1 MKKILQNL
9 WPAIAILIV
18 VAIFFYPV
26 WLKQEVPIPG
36 DMIVGVYFPWLD
48 YKWGYPIGVPVKNP
62 ITTDVV
68 SFTFPMQMLA
78 IDLMKQGHWPLW
90 NPLILTGTPLLA
102 NFQSA
107 PFSPTNFLYF
117 IFDKLDAWSLQIMTQ
132 IFLAALFLYFL
143 LREFGRSKIASILG
157 GLFFAFAGFM
167 MIWMEWNGHSLTAA
181 FFPLIIFLVIKWLK
195 TGKIIWGSL
204 LSLSL
209 ALQILSGY
217 PQIILYQFILLPFLI
232 FFFDKKLFLN
242 LKKILGL
249 TFFSG
254 LGLGLAAIQIL
265 PGFELLSLSQRKI
278 EDVINVSAFLPWK
291 MIITFLAPDFFGN
304 HATGNYWGPGDYT
317 YVTGFSGV
325 VVIIL
330 ASLGIITF
338 FKNIWVKFSLFMV
351 GFSLLIAL
359 PNPLSIL
366 LKESG
371 LLGLQAASAHRAL
384 ILSNLGFAILA
395 TFGLDTILENKLN
408 LKNIRRALYLPVILI
423 LGFLFVALAENLN
436 VALKNMILPT
446 TFLILTAILL
456 FLNLFLKKKVLLVL
470 VLGSLSLLEL
480 FRFGW
485 KFTPFS
491 PRNII
496 FPKTPIIEFLQS
508 RPQPFRVFAE
518 DVIPIN
524 LLMPYNLSRVEG
536 YDAVYPIRF
545 AKYLSVLNSGSVN
558 FDPMGRYGS
567 VKNIESNLL
576 NIANAKYFLATKKDG
591 QILKKYQK
599 TDLKQVFE
607 DKTVVVLENL
617 KTLPRA
623 KMFYDWEISKTDTE
637 TLTRLIDP
645 DFLAFKKIILE
656 KEPNLIKS
664 VGESVVNYQANS
676 NRIVME
682 VETSQDG
689 ILFIADAWFPGWKAR
704 IDGKSQEILKANYDF
719 MAITLEKGVHE
730 VILEYQ
736 PTSFEQGKMVSLIS
750 GSILFLLFL
759 YGAYTQ
765 KFSRNT

>member
-1 MKKILQNL
+1 MKKILQNF
-9 WPAIAILIV
+9 WPVVAILIV

-48 YKWGYPIGVPVKNP
+48 YKWGYPTGVPVKNP

-90 NPLILTGTPLLA
+90 NSYVLTGTPLLA

-107 PFSPTNFLYF
+107 PFAPTNFLYF

-132 IFLAALFLYFL
+132 IFLAAVFLYLL
-143 LREFGRSKIASILG
+143 LREFGRSKIASTFG

-195 TGKIIWGSL
+195 TAKIIWGSL

-209 ALQILSGY
+209 VLQIFSGY
-217 PQIILYQFILLPFLI
+217 PQIILYQFMLLPLVI
-232 FFFDKKLFLN
+232 FFLDKKLFLN
-242 LKKILGL
+242 LKKISGL

-265 PGFELLSLSQRKI
+265 PGLELLSLSQRKI

-291 MIITFLAPDFFGN
+291 MMITFLAPDFFGN
-304 HATGNYWGPGDYT
+304 HATGNFWGPGDYT

-338 FKNIWVKFSLFMV
+338 FKNTWVKFSLFTV

-395 TFGLDTILENKLN
+395 AFGLDSILEKKLN
-408 LKNIRRALYLPVILI
+408 FKNIRRALYLPAILI

-456 FLNLFLKKKVLLVL
+456 FLNLFLKKKVVLVL

-491 PRNII
+491 PKHII
-496 FPKTPIIEFLQS
+496 FPKTPVIEFLQNK
-508 RPQPFRVFAE
+508 PQPFRVFAE

-558 FDPMGRYGS
+558 FDPMGRYGT

-576 NIANAKYFLATKKDG
+576 NIANAKYFLAVKKDG
-591 QILKKYQK
+591 RIPKKFEKPYF
-599 TDLKQVFE
+599 KQVFE

-617 KTLPRA
+617 KALSRA
-623 KMFYDWEISKTDTE
+623 EMFYDWEIIKDDTQV
-637 TLTRLIDP
+637 LTRLIDP
-645 DFLAFKKIILE
+645 DFLNTKKIILE
-656 KEPNLIKS
+656 KEPIIVKNNGQGEVSFSESPNIKIIK
-664 VGESVVNYQANS
+664 VNTN
-676 NRIVME
+676 
-682 VETSQDG
+682 QDG

-704 IDGKSQEILKANYDF
+704 IDGKSQEILRANYNF
-719 MAITLEKGVHE
+719 MAITLEKGIHKV
-730 VILEYQ
+730 VLEYQ
-736 PTSFEQGKMVSLIS
+736 PTSFENGKMVSLIS
-750 GSILFLLFL
+750 VSILFLLFL
-759 YGAYTQ
+759 YGSFSQ
-765 KFSRNT
+765 KFNRNS